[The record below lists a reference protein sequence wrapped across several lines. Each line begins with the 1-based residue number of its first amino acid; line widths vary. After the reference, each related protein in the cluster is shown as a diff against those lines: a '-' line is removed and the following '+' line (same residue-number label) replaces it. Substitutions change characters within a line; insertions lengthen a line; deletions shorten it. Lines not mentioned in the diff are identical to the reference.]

1 MASDKKVRGGVI
13 RMVLTTGNGQI
24 QVTPIT
30 DYHLLERAFN
40 AINQADTAA
49 GSPALSS
56 QERPSE

>member
-1 MASDKKVRGGVI
+1 
-13 RMVLTTGNGQI
+13 MVLTTGNGQI